1 MRKNVVGL
9 FTVALLGT
17 AAFVYAPQVRADD
30 KGGDAAKG
38 KETFE
43 QCSGCH
49 NADSTEKKMGPGLK
63 GLFAKDTM
71 AGGVKPTYENVL
83 HQINEGGN
91 GMPGY
96 KDLLSDQEK
105 KDLMAYLQTL

>member
-1 MRKNVVGL
+1 MRRFVQVGL
-9 FTVALLGT
+9 FTACLI
-17 AAFVYAPQVRADD
+17 ASSSAFARDD

-38 KETFE
+38 KDVFE
-43 QCSGCH
+43 QCGGCH

-63 GLFAKDTM
+63 GLFSKEKLNS
-71 AGGVKPTYENVL
+71 GKKPNYDNVL
-83 HQINEGGN
+83 QQVNEGGN

>member
-1 MRKNVVGL
+1 MRKTLYAV
-9 FTVALLGT
+9 FTLAFLGAT
-17 AAFVYAPQVRADD
+17 SVWADD

-38 KETFE
+38 KDTFE
-43 QCSGCH
+43 QCAGCH

-63 GLFAKDTM
+63 GLFAKEKLANGKKPSYDT
-71 AGGVKPTYENVL
+71 VL
-83 HQINEGGN
+83 EQVNEGGN

-105 KDLMAYLQTL
+105 KDLLAYLQTL

>member
-1 MRKNVVGL
+1 MRKFVY
-9 FTVALLGT
+9 TASAALLLWT
-17 AAFVYAPQVRADD
+17 TPALFSED

-38 KETFE
+38 KDVFE
-43 QCSGCH
+43 QCAGCH

-63 GLFAKDTM
+63 GLFAKE
-71 AGGVKPTYENVL
+71 ALKSGKKPTYENVL
-83 HQINEGGN
+83 QQVEEGGN

-96 KDLLSDQEK
+96 KELLSDQEK

>member
-1 MRKNVVGL
+1 MRKFSYAATAIL
-9 FTVALLGT
+9 LASSTPALL
-17 AAFVYAPQVRADD
+17 ADD

-38 KETFE
+38 KDVFD
-43 QCSGCH
+43 QCAGCH

-63 GLFAKDTM
+63 GLFARDAMKN
-71 AGGVKPTYENVL
+71 GKKPTYDNVL
-83 HQINEGGN
+83 EQVNEGGN

-105 KDLMAYLQTL
+105 KDLLAYLQTL

>member
-1 MRKNVVGL
+1 MRKNVLAG
-9 FTVALLGT
+9 FTVALLG
-17 AAFVYAPQVRADD
+17 AASLLLTPTVRADD
-30 KGGDAAKG
+30 KGGDPAKG
-38 KETFE
+38 KDVFE

-63 GLFAKDTM
+63 GLFAKDKL
-71 AGGVKPTYENVL
+71 ASGKKPTYENVL
-83 HQINEGGN
+83 EQVNEGGN

-105 KDLMAYLQTL
+105 KDLLAYLQTL

>member
-1 MRKNVVGL
+1 MRKNVFTV
-9 FTVALLGT
+9 FTVALLGAT
-17 AAFVYAPQVRADD
+17 AFVLAPAVHADD
-30 KGGDAAKG
+30 KGDPAKG
-38 KETFE
+38 KDTFE

-63 GLFAKDTM
+63 GLFAKEKL
-71 AGGVKPTYENVL
+71 ANGAKPTYENVL
-83 HQINEGGN
+83 KQVNEGGN

>member
-1 MRKNVVGL
+1 MRKNLTAV
-9 FTVALLGT
+9 FTVALLGIAIT
-17 AAFVYAPQVRADD
+17 VRADD
-30 KGGDAAKG
+30 KGDAVKG
-38 KETFE
+38 KDVFE

-63 GLFAKDTM
+63 GLFAKDKL
-71 AGGVKPTYENVL
+71 ANGKKPSYESVL
-83 HQINEGGN
+83 QQVNEGGN